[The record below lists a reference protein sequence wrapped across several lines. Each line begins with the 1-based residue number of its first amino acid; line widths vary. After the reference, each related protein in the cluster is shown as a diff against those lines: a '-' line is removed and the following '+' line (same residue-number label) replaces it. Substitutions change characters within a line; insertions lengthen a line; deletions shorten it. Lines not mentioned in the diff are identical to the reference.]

1 MRLEDIAARLGDQ
14 IDAIRSSLDGQ
25 EDVAVVDA
33 RDTHG
38 GTDALLVATRKGIL
52 VTYPWPG
59 APATVQ
65 MPPGW
70 VAWGDV
76 RASTV
81 QTEMSTGARHS
92 CTIRLRGV
100 DLTAQGDG
108 DEGRRA
114 VDAFHDEVVRRG
126 TPWHYPS

>member
-38 GTDALLVATRKGIL
+38 GTDALLVATRQGHPRHVPL
-52 VTYPWPG
+52 VGCTRDRADAAG
-59 APATVQ
+59 L
-65 MPPGW
+65 GRL
-70 VAWGDV
+70 GDV

-81 QTEMSTGARHS
+81 QTMVVGVRARLDAHLPGPQAHATPAPSGCGAST
-92 CTIRLRGV
+92 
-100 DLTAQGDG
+100 
-108 DEGRRA
+108 
-114 VDAFHDEVVRRG
+114 
-126 TPWHYPS
+126 